1 MGNGFGSLYIGASG
15 LQNAQYALNT
25 TANNL
30 ANVNTTGYV
39 RQQVRFADK
48 NYNKLKDPNK
58 NVNMQQ
64 YGLGVSIGDVVHA
77 RDIFLDKSYRQE
89 NGRKGFYTSFY
100 EITDYVQDLFQE
112 LNGEQFKQSVS
123 DLHQAFQEL
132 EPNMDNST
140 QQNLVLEKADLL
152 LSRTKSL
159 YDDMKSYQSNI
170 NEQIKDDVDRVNEIG
185 NRIYELNLQ
194 IQKVEA
200 GGQET
205 AMTLRDERDNLL
217 DELGGY
223 GSVSIKEDATGFTYV
238 DFESTPFID
247 DNKCYNI
254 GLQEDKET
262 GFYTPYWTQLS
273 DVDKQQYVRVFKKN
287 EVISTDLNTDVGS
300 IKAKLLARGDG
311 YGTYQDLES
320 EEAYDRIS
328 GCTMMETEAQV
339 SALLHNIVTKIND
352 AYCPNKT
359 VDTDVTY
366 TDADGNQ
373 VSLKGKKVLDAAN
386 CAVGEDGQLPPR
398 ELFTRVGM
406 DRYTKVTGDDGNTY
420 YVYNEED
427 ENDSTTLYSLNNISI
442 NKELRKQI
450 TLMPYK
456 NQNGTDYPLGEKLMS
471 LWNDKEMTLNPYDK
485 KPCTFE
491 GYYDKLIGQI
501 GNDGS
506 TFQSASETLTG
517 ALSSIDNQRQQTIG
531 VSSDE
536 ELTHMIK
543 FQSAYNASSRFM
555 TVISQMTEL
564 IVTKDMSERKTKMIE
579 LGDAFIAF
587 PGGTGTLEEISE
599 VMSMVSLGQLKAP
612 CILYDLKDYYAG
624 LKAQL
629 EHMIE
634 LGLSSRQR
642 QEGICFAKDLDQIK
656 EIINRCV

>member
-48 NYNKLKDPNK
+48 TYNKLKDPNK

-77 RDIFLDKSYRQE
+77 RDIFLDKYYRQE

-170 NEQIKDDVDRVNEIG
+170 NEQIKDDVDRVNKIG

-287 EVISTDLNTDVGS
+287 EEISTDLNTDVGS

-427 ENDSTTLYSLNNISI
+427 ENDPTTLYSLNNISI

-471 LWNDKEMTLNPYDK
+471 LWNDKGMTLNPYDK

-517 ALSSIDNQRQQTIG
+517 ALSSIDNQRQQTMG

-564 IVTKDMSERKTKMIE
+564 IVT
-579 LGDAFIAF
+579 
-587 PGGTGTLEEISE
+587 
-599 VMSMVSLGQLKAP
+599 
-612 CILYDLKDYYAG
+612 G
-624 LKAQL
+624 LK
-629 EHMIE
+629 
-634 LGLSSRQR
+634 
-642 QEGICFAKDLDQIK
+642 
-656 EIINRCV
+656 

>member
-140 QQNLVLEKADLL
+140 KQNLVLEKADLL

-170 NEQIKDDVDRVNEIG
+170 NEQIKDDVDRVNKIG

-366 TDADGNQ
+366 TNADGNQ

-427 ENDSTTLYSLNNISI
+427 ENDPTTLYSLNNISI

-517 ALSSIDNQRQQTIG
+517 ALSSIDNQRQQTMG

-564 IVTKDMSERKTKMIE
+564 IVT
-579 LGDAFIAF
+579 
-587 PGGTGTLEEISE
+587 
-599 VMSMVSLGQLKAP
+599 
-612 CILYDLKDYYAG
+612 G
-624 LKAQL
+624 LK
-629 EHMIE
+629 
-634 LGLSSRQR
+634 
-642 QEGICFAKDLDQIK
+642 
-656 EIINRCV
+656 

>member
-140 QQNLVLEKADLL
+140 KQNLVLEKADLL

-170 NEQIKDDVDRVNEIG
+170 NEQIKDDVDRVNKIG

-491 GYYDKLIGQI
+491 GYYNKLIGQI

-517 ALSSIDNQRQQTIG
+517 ALSSIDNQRQQTMG

-564 IVTKDMSERKTKMIE
+564 IVT
-579 LGDAFIAF
+579 
-587 PGGTGTLEEISE
+587 
-599 VMSMVSLGQLKAP
+599 
-612 CILYDLKDYYAG
+612 G
-624 LKAQL
+624 LK
-629 EHMIE
+629 
-634 LGLSSRQR
+634 
-642 QEGICFAKDLDQIK
+642 
-656 EIINRCV
+656 

>member
-1 MGNGFGSLYIGASG
+1 MANGFGTLFIGVSG
-15 LQNAQYALNT
+15 LQSSQNALNT

-48 NYNKLKDPNK
+48 TYNKLKDPNK

-170 NEQIKDDVDRVNEIG
+170 NEQIKDDVDRVNKIG

-223 GSVSIKEDATGFTYV
+223 GSVSIKEDSTGFTYV

-273 DVDKQQYVRVFKKN
+273 DVDKQRYVRVFKKN

-517 ALSSIDNQRQQTIG
+517 ALSSIDNQRQQTMG

-564 IVTKDMSERKTKMIE
+564 IVT
-579 LGDAFIAF
+579 
-587 PGGTGTLEEISE
+587 
-599 VMSMVSLGQLKAP
+599 
-612 CILYDLKDYYAG
+612 G
-624 LKAQL
+624 LK
-629 EHMIE
+629 
-634 LGLSSRQR
+634 
-642 QEGICFAKDLDQIK
+642 
-656 EIINRCV
+656 

>member
-48 NYNKLKDPNK
+48 TYNKLKDPNK

-170 NEQIKDDVDRVNEIG
+170 NEQIKDDVDRVNKIG

-406 DRYTKVTGDDGNTY
+406 ERYTKVTGDDGNTY

-501 GNDGS
+501 GNDGN

-517 ALSSIDNQRQQTIG
+517 ALSSIDNQRQQTMG

-564 IVTKDMSERKTKMIE
+564 IVT
-579 LGDAFIAF
+579 
-587 PGGTGTLEEISE
+587 
-599 VMSMVSLGQLKAP
+599 
-612 CILYDLKDYYAG
+612 G
-624 LKAQL
+624 LK
-629 EHMIE
+629 
-634 LGLSSRQR
+634 
-642 QEGICFAKDLDQIK
+642 
-656 EIINRCV
+656 

>member
-48 NYNKLKDPNK
+48 TYNKLKDPNK

-170 NEQIKDDVDRVNEIG
+170 NEQIKDDVDRVNKIG

-320 EEAYDRIS
+320 EEEYDRIS

-501 GNDGS
+501 GNDGN

-517 ALSSIDNQRQQTIG
+517 ALSSIDNQRQQTMG

-564 IVTKDMSERKTKMIE
+564 IVT
-579 LGDAFIAF
+579 
-587 PGGTGTLEEISE
+587 
-599 VMSMVSLGQLKAP
+599 
-612 CILYDLKDYYAG
+612 G
-624 LKAQL
+624 LK
-629 EHMIE
+629 
-634 LGLSSRQR
+634 
-642 QEGICFAKDLDQIK
+642 
-656 EIINRCV
+656 

>member
-170 NEQIKDDVDRVNEIG
+170 NEQIKDDVDRVNKIG

-491 GYYDKLIGQI
+491 GYYNKLIGQI
-501 GNDGS
+501 GNDGN

-517 ALSSIDNQRQQTIG
+517 ALSSIDNQRQQTMG

-564 IVTKDMSERKTKMIE
+564 IVT
-579 LGDAFIAF
+579 
-587 PGGTGTLEEISE
+587 
-599 VMSMVSLGQLKAP
+599 
-612 CILYDLKDYYAG
+612 G
-624 LKAQL
+624 LK
-629 EHMIE
+629 
-634 LGLSSRQR
+634 
-642 QEGICFAKDLDQIK
+642 
-656 EIINRCV
+656 

>member
-48 NYNKLKDPNK
+48 TYNKLKDPNK

-152 LSRTKSL
+152 LNRTKSL

-170 NEQIKDDVDRVNEIG
+170 NEQIKDDVDRVNKIG

-427 ENDSTTLYSLNNISI
+427 ENDPTTLYSLNNISI

-501 GNDGS
+501 GNDGN

-517 ALSSIDNQRQQTIG
+517 ALSSIDNQRQQTMG

-564 IVTKDMSERKTKMIE
+564 IVT
-579 LGDAFIAF
+579 
-587 PGGTGTLEEISE
+587 
-599 VMSMVSLGQLKAP
+599 
-612 CILYDLKDYYAG
+612 G
-624 LKAQL
+624 LK
-629 EHMIE
+629 
-634 LGLSSRQR
+634 
-642 QEGICFAKDLDQIK
+642 
-656 EIINRCV
+656 

>member
-48 NYNKLKDPNK
+48 TYNKLKDPNK

-170 NEQIKDDVDRVNEIG
+170 NEQIKDDVDRVNKIG
-185 NRIYELNLQ
+185 NSIYELNLQ

-501 GNDGS
+501 GNDGN

-517 ALSSIDNQRQQTIG
+517 ALSSIDNQRQQTMG

-564 IVTKDMSERKTKMIE
+564 IVT
-579 LGDAFIAF
+579 
-587 PGGTGTLEEISE
+587 
-599 VMSMVSLGQLKAP
+599 
-612 CILYDLKDYYAG
+612 G
-624 LKAQL
+624 LK
-629 EHMIE
+629 
-634 LGLSSRQR
+634 
-642 QEGICFAKDLDQIK
+642 
-656 EIINRCV
+656 

>member
-77 RDIFLDKSYRQE
+77 RDIFLDKYYRQE

-123 DLHQAFQEL
+123 DLHQAFQGL

-170 NEQIKDDVDRVNEIG
+170 NEQIKDDVDRVNKIG

-427 ENDSTTLYSLNNISI
+427 ENDPTTLYSLNNISI

-517 ALSSIDNQRQQTIG
+517 ALSSIDNQRQQTMG

-564 IVTKDMSERKTKMIE
+564 IVT
-579 LGDAFIAF
+579 
-587 PGGTGTLEEISE
+587 
-599 VMSMVSLGQLKAP
+599 
-612 CILYDLKDYYAG
+612 G
-624 LKAQL
+624 LK
-629 EHMIE
+629 
-634 LGLSSRQR
+634 
-642 QEGICFAKDLDQIK
+642 
-656 EIINRCV
+656 

>member
-48 NYNKLKDPNK
+48 TYNKLKDPNK

-112 LNGEQFKQSVS
+112 LNGKQFKQSVS

-170 NEQIKDDVDRVNEIG
+170 NEQIKDDVDRVNKIG

-471 LWNDKEMTLNPYDK
+471 LWNDKGMTLNPYDK

-517 ALSSIDNQRQQTIG
+517 ALSSIDNQRQQTMG

-564 IVTKDMSERKTKMIE
+564 IVT
-579 LGDAFIAF
+579 
-587 PGGTGTLEEISE
+587 
-599 VMSMVSLGQLKAP
+599 
-612 CILYDLKDYYAG
+612 G
-624 LKAQL
+624 LK
-629 EHMIE
+629 
-634 LGLSSRQR
+634 
-642 QEGICFAKDLDQIK
+642 
-656 EIINRCV
+656 

>member
-48 NYNKLKDPNK
+48 TYNKLKDPNK

-262 GFYTPYWTQLS
+262 GFNTPYWTQLS

-300 IKAKLLARGDG
+300 VKAKLLARGDG

-406 DRYTKVTGDDGNTY
+406 DRYIKVTGDDGNTY

-517 ALSSIDNQRQQTIG
+517 ALSSIDNQRQQTMG

-564 IVTKDMSERKTKMIE
+564 IVT
-579 LGDAFIAF
+579 
-587 PGGTGTLEEISE
+587 
-599 VMSMVSLGQLKAP
+599 
-612 CILYDLKDYYAG
+612 G
-624 LKAQL
+624 LK
-629 EHMIE
+629 
-634 LGLSSRQR
+634 
-642 QEGICFAKDLDQIK
+642 
-656 EIINRCV
+656 

>member
-77 RDIFLDKSYRQE
+77 RDIFLDKFYRQE

-112 LNGEQFKQSVS
+112 LNGKQFKQSVS

-170 NEQIKDDVDRVNEIG
+170 NEQIKDDVDRVNKIG

-427 ENDSTTLYSLNNISI
+427 ENDPTTLYSLNNISI

-517 ALSSIDNQRQQTIG
+517 ALSSIDNQRQQTMG

-564 IVTKDMSERKTKMIE
+564 IVT
-579 LGDAFIAF
+579 
-587 PGGTGTLEEISE
+587 
-599 VMSMVSLGQLKAP
+599 
-612 CILYDLKDYYAG
+612 G
-624 LKAQL
+624 LK
-629 EHMIE
+629 
-634 LGLSSRQR
+634 
-642 QEGICFAKDLDQIK
+642 
-656 EIINRCV
+656 

>member
-48 NYNKLKDPNK
+48 TYNKLKDPNK

-152 LSRTKSL
+152 LNRTKSL

-170 NEQIKDDVDRVNEIG
+170 NEQIKDDVDRVNKIG

-501 GNDGS
+501 GNDGN

-517 ALSSIDNQRQQTIG
+517 ALSSIDNQRQQTMG

-564 IVTKDMSERKTKMIE
+564 IVT
-579 LGDAFIAF
+579 
-587 PGGTGTLEEISE
+587 
-599 VMSMVSLGQLKAP
+599 
-612 CILYDLKDYYAG
+612 G
-624 LKAQL
+624 LK
-629 EHMIE
+629 
-634 LGLSSRQR
+634 
-642 QEGICFAKDLDQIK
+642 
-656 EIINRCV
+656 

>member
-132 EPNMDNST
+132 EPKMDNST

-170 NEQIKDDVDRVNEIG
+170 NEQIKDDVDRVNKIG

-501 GNDGS
+501 GNDGN

-517 ALSSIDNQRQQTIG
+517 ALSSIDNQRQQTMG

-564 IVTKDMSERKTKMIE
+564 IVT
-579 LGDAFIAF
+579 
-587 PGGTGTLEEISE
+587 
-599 VMSMVSLGQLKAP
+599 
-612 CILYDLKDYYAG
+612 G
-624 LKAQL
+624 LK
-629 EHMIE
+629 
-634 LGLSSRQR
+634 
-642 QEGICFAKDLDQIK
+642 
-656 EIINRCV
+656 

>member
-1 MGNGFGSLYIGASG
+1 M
-15 LQNAQYALNT
+15 
-25 TANNL
+25 
-30 ANVNTTGYV
+30 NTTGYV

-48 NYNKLKDPNK
+48 TYNKLKDPNK

-170 NEQIKDDVDRVNEIG
+170 NEQIKDDVDRVNKIG

-501 GNDGS
+501 GNDGN

-517 ALSSIDNQRQQTIG
+517 ALSSIDNQRQQTMG

-564 IVTKDMSERKTKMIE
+564 IVT
-579 LGDAFIAF
+579 
-587 PGGTGTLEEISE
+587 
-599 VMSMVSLGQLKAP
+599 
-612 CILYDLKDYYAG
+612 G
-624 LKAQL
+624 LK
-629 EHMIE
+629 
-634 LGLSSRQR
+634 
-642 QEGICFAKDLDQIK
+642 
-656 EIINRCV
+656 

>member
-140 QQNLVLEKADLL
+140 KQNLVLEKADLL

-170 NEQIKDDVDRVNEIG
+170 NEQIKDDVDRVNKIG

-366 TDADGNQ
+366 IDADGNQ

-427 ENDSTTLYSLNNISI
+427 ENDPTTLYSLNNISI

-471 LWNDKEMTLNPYDK
+471 LWNDKGMTLNPYDK

-517 ALSSIDNQRQQTIG
+517 ALSSIDNQRQQTMG

-564 IVTKDMSERKTKMIE
+564 IVT
-579 LGDAFIAF
+579 
-587 PGGTGTLEEISE
+587 
-599 VMSMVSLGQLKAP
+599 
-612 CILYDLKDYYAG
+612 G
-624 LKAQL
+624 LK
-629 EHMIE
+629 
-634 LGLSSRQR
+634 
-642 QEGICFAKDLDQIK
+642 
-656 EIINRCV
+656 

>member
-48 NYNKLKDPNK
+48 TYNKLKDPNK

-140 QQNLVLEKADLL
+140 KQNLVLEKADLL

-170 NEQIKDDVDRVNEIG
+170 NEQIKDDVDRVNKIG

-427 ENDSTTLYSLNNISI
+427 ENDPTTLYSLNNISI

-456 NQNGTDYPLGEKLMS
+456 NQNGTDYPLAAKLMS
-471 LWNDKEMTLNPYDK
+471 LWNDKGMTLNPYDK

-517 ALSSIDNQRQQTIG
+517 ALSSIDNQRQQTMG

-564 IVTKDMSERKTKMIE
+564 IVT
-579 LGDAFIAF
+579 
-587 PGGTGTLEEISE
+587 
-599 VMSMVSLGQLKAP
+599 
-612 CILYDLKDYYAG
+612 G
-624 LKAQL
+624 LK
-629 EHMIE
+629 
-634 LGLSSRQR
+634 
-642 QEGICFAKDLDQIK
+642 
-656 EIINRCV
+656 

>member
-170 NEQIKDDVDRVNEIG
+170 NEQIKDDVDRVNKIG

-223 GSVSIKEDATGFTYV
+223 GSVSIKEDSTGFTYV

-273 DVDKQQYVRVFKKN
+273 DVDKQRYVRVFKKN

-517 ALSSIDNQRQQTIG
+517 ALSSIDNQRQQTMG

-564 IVTKDMSERKTKMIE
+564 IVT
-579 LGDAFIAF
+579 
-587 PGGTGTLEEISE
+587 
-599 VMSMVSLGQLKAP
+599 
-612 CILYDLKDYYAG
+612 G
-624 LKAQL
+624 LK
-629 EHMIE
+629 
-634 LGLSSRQR
+634 
-642 QEGICFAKDLDQIK
+642 
-656 EIINRCV
+656 

>member
-140 QQNLVLEKADLL
+140 KQNLVLEKADLL

-170 NEQIKDDVDRVNEIG
+170 NEQIKDDVDRVNKIG

-427 ENDSTTLYSLNNISI
+427 ENDPTTLYSLNNISI

-471 LWNDKEMTLNPYDK
+471 LWNDKGMTLNPYDK

-517 ALSSIDNQRQQTIG
+517 ALSSIDNQRQQTMG

-564 IVTKDMSERKTKMIE
+564 IVT
-579 LGDAFIAF
+579 
-587 PGGTGTLEEISE
+587 
-599 VMSMVSLGQLKAP
+599 
-612 CILYDLKDYYAG
+612 G
-624 LKAQL
+624 LK
-629 EHMIE
+629 
-634 LGLSSRQR
+634 
-642 QEGICFAKDLDQIK
+642 
-656 EIINRCV
+656 

>member
-77 RDIFLDKSYRQE
+77 RDIFLDKYYRQE

-140 QQNLVLEKADLL
+140 KQNLVLEKADLL

-170 NEQIKDDVDRVNEIG
+170 NEQIKDDVDRVNKIG

-427 ENDSTTLYSLNNISI
+427 ENDPTTLYSLNNISI

-517 ALSSIDNQRQQTIG
+517 ALSSIDNQRQQTMG

-564 IVTKDMSERKTKMIE
+564 IVT
-579 LGDAFIAF
+579 
-587 PGGTGTLEEISE
+587 
-599 VMSMVSLGQLKAP
+599 
-612 CILYDLKDYYAG
+612 G
-624 LKAQL
+624 LK
-629 EHMIE
+629 
-634 LGLSSRQR
+634 
-642 QEGICFAKDLDQIK
+642 
-656 EIINRCV
+656 

>member
-48 NYNKLKDPNK
+48 TYNKLKDPNK

-170 NEQIKDDVDRVNEIG
+170 NEQIKDDVDRVNKIG

-485 KPCTFE
+485 EPCRFE

-517 ALSSIDNQRQQTIG
+517 ALSSIDNQRQQTMG

-564 IVTKDMSERKTKMIE
+564 IVT
-579 LGDAFIAF
+579 
-587 PGGTGTLEEISE
+587 
-599 VMSMVSLGQLKAP
+599 
-612 CILYDLKDYYAG
+612 G
-624 LKAQL
+624 LK
-629 EHMIE
+629 
-634 LGLSSRQR
+634 
-642 QEGICFAKDLDQIK
+642 
-656 EIINRCV
+656 

>member
-48 NYNKLKDPNK
+48 TYNKLKDPNK

-170 NEQIKDDVDRVNEIG
+170 NEQIKDDVDRVNKIG

-287 EVISTDLNTDVGS
+287 KVISTDLNTDVGS

-501 GNDGS
+501 GNDGN

-517 ALSSIDNQRQQTIG
+517 ALSSIDNQRQQTMG

-564 IVTKDMSERKTKMIE
+564 IVT
-579 LGDAFIAF
+579 
-587 PGGTGTLEEISE
+587 
-599 VMSMVSLGQLKAP
+599 
-612 CILYDLKDYYAG
+612 G
-624 LKAQL
+624 LK
-629 EHMIE
+629 
-634 LGLSSRQR
+634 
-642 QEGICFAKDLDQIK
+642 
-656 EIINRCV
+656 

>member
-48 NYNKLKDPNK
+48 TYNKLKDPNK

-77 RDIFLDKSYRQE
+77 RDIFLDKIYRQE

-170 NEQIKDDVDRVNEIG
+170 NEQIKDDVDRVNKIG

-427 ENDSTTLYSLNNISI
+427 ENDPTTLYSLNNISI

-501 GNDGS
+501 GNDGN

-517 ALSSIDNQRQQTIG
+517 ALSSIDNQRQQTMG

-564 IVTKDMSERKTKMIE
+564 IVT
-579 LGDAFIAF
+579 
-587 PGGTGTLEEISE
+587 
-599 VMSMVSLGQLKAP
+599 
-612 CILYDLKDYYAG
+612 G
-624 LKAQL
+624 LK
-629 EHMIE
+629 
-634 LGLSSRQR
+634 
-642 QEGICFAKDLDQIK
+642 
-656 EIINRCV
+656 

>member
-48 NYNKLKDPNK
+48 TYNKLKDPNK

-123 DLHQAFQEL
+123 DLHQAFREL

-170 NEQIKDDVDRVNEIG
+170 NEQIKDDVERVNKIG

-406 DRYTKVTGDDGNTY
+406 NRYTKVTGDDGNTY

-517 ALSSIDNQRQQTIG
+517 ALSSIDNQRQQTMG

-564 IVTKDMSERKTKMIE
+564 IVT
-579 LGDAFIAF
+579 
-587 PGGTGTLEEISE
+587 
-599 VMSMVSLGQLKAP
+599 
-612 CILYDLKDYYAG
+612 G
-624 LKAQL
+624 LK
-629 EHMIE
+629 
-634 LGLSSRQR
+634 
-642 QEGICFAKDLDQIK
+642 
-656 EIINRCV
+656 

>member
-140 QQNLVLEKADLL
+140 RQNLVLEKADLL

-170 NEQIKDDVDRVNEIG
+170 NEQIKDDVDRVNKIG

-427 ENDSTTLYSLNNISI
+427 ENDPTTLYSLNNISI

-471 LWNDKEMTLNPYDK
+471 LWNDKGMTLNPYDK

-517 ALSSIDNQRQQTIG
+517 ALSSIDNQRQQTMG

-564 IVTKDMSERKTKMIE
+564 IVT
-579 LGDAFIAF
+579 
-587 PGGTGTLEEISE
+587 
-599 VMSMVSLGQLKAP
+599 
-612 CILYDLKDYYAG
+612 G
-624 LKAQL
+624 LK
-629 EHMIE
+629 
-634 LGLSSRQR
+634 
-642 QEGICFAKDLDQIK
+642 
-656 EIINRCV
+656 

>member
-123 DLHQAFQEL
+123 DLHQAFQAL

-170 NEQIKDDVDRVNEIG
+170 NEQIKDDVDRVNKIG

-501 GNDGS
+501 GNDGN

-517 ALSSIDNQRQQTIG
+517 ALSSIDNQRQQTMG

-564 IVTKDMSERKTKMIE
+564 IVT
-579 LGDAFIAF
+579 
-587 PGGTGTLEEISE
+587 
-599 VMSMVSLGQLKAP
+599 
-612 CILYDLKDYYAG
+612 G
-624 LKAQL
+624 LK
-629 EHMIE
+629 
-634 LGLSSRQR
+634 
-642 QEGICFAKDLDQIK
+642 
-656 EIINRCV
+656 

>member
-15 LQNAQYALNT
+15 LQNAQCALNT

-48 NYNKLKDPNK
+48 TYNKLKDPNK

-170 NEQIKDDVDRVNEIG
+170 NEQIKDDVDRVNKIG

-501 GNDGS
+501 GNDGN

-517 ALSSIDNQRQQTIG
+517 ALSSIDNQRQQTMG

-564 IVTKDMSERKTKMIE
+564 IVT
-579 LGDAFIAF
+579 
-587 PGGTGTLEEISE
+587 
-599 VMSMVSLGQLKAP
+599 
-612 CILYDLKDYYAG
+612 G
-624 LKAQL
+624 LK
-629 EHMIE
+629 
-634 LGLSSRQR
+634 
-642 QEGICFAKDLDQIK
+642 
-656 EIINRCV
+656 

>member
-48 NYNKLKDPNK
+48 TYNKLKDPNK

-170 NEQIKDDVDRVNEIG
+170 NEQIKDDVDRVNKIG

-352 AYCPNKT
+352 TYCPNKT

-501 GNDGS
+501 GNDGN

-517 ALSSIDNQRQQTIG
+517 ALSSIDNQRQQTMG

-564 IVTKDMSERKTKMIE
+564 IVT
-579 LGDAFIAF
+579 
-587 PGGTGTLEEISE
+587 
-599 VMSMVSLGQLKAP
+599 
-612 CILYDLKDYYAG
+612 G
-624 LKAQL
+624 LK
-629 EHMIE
+629 
-634 LGLSSRQR
+634 
-642 QEGICFAKDLDQIK
+642 
-656 EIINRCV
+656 

>member
-48 NYNKLKDPNK
+48 TYNKLKDPNK

-140 QQNLVLEKADLL
+140 KQNLVLEKADLL

-170 NEQIKDDVDRVNEIG
+170 NEQIKDDVDRVNKIG

-406 DRYTKVTGDDGNTY
+406 DRYTKVKGDDGNTY

-427 ENDSTTLYSLNNISI
+427 ENDPTTLYSLNNISI

-471 LWNDKEMTLNPYDK
+471 LWNDKGMTLNPYDK

-517 ALSSIDNQRQQTIG
+517 ALSSIDNQRQQTMG

-564 IVTKDMSERKTKMIE
+564 IVT
-579 LGDAFIAF
+579 
-587 PGGTGTLEEISE
+587 
-599 VMSMVSLGQLKAP
+599 
-612 CILYDLKDYYAG
+612 G
-624 LKAQL
+624 LK
-629 EHMIE
+629 
-634 LGLSSRQR
+634 
-642 QEGICFAKDLDQIK
+642 
-656 EIINRCV
+656 